1 MADYSVGFIAKRADI
16 AVSTLHFYESKGLIQ
31 SRRNAGNQRR
41 YSKTVLRRIAVIK
54 MAQTLGY
61 SLQEISSMLDVLGDG
76 QVDKKNWSKLSK
88 RWKKDLD
95 RRIAQ
100 MQLLRDE
107 LTQCIGCG
115 CLSLNDCRLRNPDD
129 ALAEQGNGAVLWQED
144 D

>member
-61 SLQEISSMLDVLGDG
+61 SLQDISAMLDVLGDG

-88 RWKKDLD
+88 RWRKDLD
-95 RRIAQ
+95 HRIAQ

-115 CLSLNDCRLRNPDD
+115 CLSLNDCRLRNPEDK
-129 ALAEQGNGAVLWQED
+129 LAEQGNGAVLWQED